1 MNNPW
6 EDPTCRGFVQ
16 RALLSSHREFRL
28 DDQDARAFSAPQVTS
43 QPMADQDHGKAPVES
58 AVVKLVEDK
67 VAIFR
72 RNGLPSATVGT
83 NVKLIVT
90 MNRRRKVLNAK
101 AEMEEEEFELDVGK
115 RT

>member
-1 MNNPW
+1 
-6 EDPTCRGFVQ
+6 
-16 RALLSSHREFRL
+16 
-28 DDQDARAFSAPQVTS
+28 
-43 QPMADQDHGKAPVES
+43 MAEQDHGKAPVDS

-101 AEMEEEEFELDVGK
+101 AEMEEEEFELTLDQFVALFVAEPLFSVGVTDLIGITVNDK
-115 RT
+115 AVANEEDNKEAQAAR